1 MCLETCQPMPEIV
14 LIQEKRKVFARGVFF
29 PGILI
34 LLLTVVIIAMRPL
47 LVRRMVLNRAAVYT
61 TRALVQGPS
70 GPAMGTASTALTA
83 AEGCSAHWFRGLLA
97 HVVSDEDAR
106 DRAWVEAMRCS
117 PRYIPM
123 ALGILPDHRSL
134 ALAETAVQVQPNS
147 ADAWFWLAEVRSQE
161 DPQAA
166 IELYRH
172 GLALRPTDGRRW
184 VALGN
189 LLAFRDPEAA
199 IEAYLQACNHGD
211 PGSNGCWNAGKAAE
225 RLGDI
230 PAAIRYYRLSRW
242 PVAQSRA
249 AQLEQQLQEQ
259 TVP

>member
-1 MCLETCQPMPEIV
+1 M
-14 LIQEKRKVFARGVFF
+14 
-29 PGILI
+29 
-34 LLLTVVIIAMRPL
+34 LT
-47 LVRRMVLNRAAVYT
+47 
-61 TRALVQGPS
+61 GS
-70 GPAMGTASTALTA
+70 G
-83 AEGCSAHWFRGLLA
+83 GLLA
-97 HVVSDEDAR
+97 HAVSDEDTR
-106 DRAWVEAMRCS
+106 DEDWVEAMRCS
-117 PRYIPM
+117 PRYVPM
-123 ALGILPDHRSL
+123 ALRILPDHRSL

-189 LLAFRDPEAA
+189 LLVSRDPQAA
-199 IEAYLQACNHGD
+199 IEAYLQACKHGD
-211 PGSNGCWNAGKAAE
+211 PGSNGCWNAGKTAE

-230 PAAIRYYRLSRW
+230 PAAIRYYRLSQW
-242 PVAQSRA
+242 SVAQSRA
-249 AQLEQQLQEQ
+249 AQLEQQLREQ